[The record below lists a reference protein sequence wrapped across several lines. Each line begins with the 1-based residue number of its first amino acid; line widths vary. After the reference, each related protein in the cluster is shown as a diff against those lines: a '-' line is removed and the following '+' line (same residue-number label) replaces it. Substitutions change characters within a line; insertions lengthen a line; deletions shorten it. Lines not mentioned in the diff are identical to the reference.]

1 MIFGLRLTTKREL
14 LLWASMIEERDKR
27 IAALETSLAEL
38 LAWSRSAVKH
48 EQDRAE
54 AAINILL
61 TKTQN
66 MAIKRA
72 PEPVDLTEF
81 ERVQSAMMSMF
92 GSDVVS
98 KEDDARAAREI
109 EAIQA
114 KP

>member
-1 MIFGLRLTTKREL
+1 VIFGLRLTTKREL
-14 LLWASMIEERDKR
+14 LLWAATIESRDKR
-27 IAALETSLAEL
+27 IADLESKLAALETWCRA
-38 LAWSRSAVKH
+38 AVKH

-66 MAIKRA
+66 MSIRRA
-72 PEPVDLTEF
+72 PEPADLHEF

-92 GSDVVS
+92 GSDTVS